1 MSFTN
6 VKSNWVGGNLV
17 FYDKS
22 DNIIFTIDGA
32 NRSLVM
38 PSGAVFSCASLDL
51 DTTEMG
57 LLDGATAGSLTAS
70 KVVTRRAD
78 YGIPFKT
85 AVVVAKGSTQ
95 GTGQAMTADL
105 NLVTT
110 ADNTTCVVLPTAVVG
125 MKIRVVNTV
134 ANKALPVFPAT
145 GAAINGG
152 SANAAFTMG
161 AAKSAVFVC
170 TAALTWYADPLAA
183 ATATVTELNYLAG
196 LTAGTQAASKAVVP
210 NSDVNIGV
218 VKATELH
225 IGATGTET
233 QVTATGGELNYVDV
247 TTAGT
252 VEGSKAVI
260 LDANK
265 HQTECRISA
274 GGLYFG
280 TSGSETQVTAT
291 AAELNYLDIAT
302 LGTAA
307 ASKAL
312 VLDAKSGI
320 SFAGLTPS
328 FEVGTGR
335 DNAFLKIGTW
345 ATPMSVALASDHWVP
360 IQVNLS
366 NTGNAAFDIAAARF
380 RVDTGGATPTANHN
394 CLQLRQS
401 IGHSVAQAATLQ
413 ASASISGA
421 TTMTGEFHVGYFAT
435 EGSGV
440 LTHANTSTPGG
451 LYTTVLMAVNRAT
464 GAQADTTGLTDVA
477 VIQHNAATTIGRIAL
492 VSCMGTGATIGLDVD
507 CNTGTLAT
515 GIAVTSSG
523 GTVTTGVAV
532 TANCTTG
539 LSLTG
544 AMTTGISV
552 TNAPNTLA
560 YTSASATP
568 GTVRTL
574 VGNMTTH
581 SSMSSGNLVGVR
593 GTVTMAGGNTG
604 GYLYGAQGKAT
615 TGANAFAGT
624 VLAGLYGQID
634 VSGGTITSGHVAAI
648 QANIYGANSGS
659 IPMEGIYVEHAGG
672 GVINA
677 FLQCFGKSDYVFD
690 VSSNTHTQMSTTGSA
705 GATASKGWLKVL
717 VDGSPR
723 YIPLTDSVT

>member
-1 MSFTN
+1 MPFTN

-225 IGATGTET
+225 IGAT
-233 QVTATGGELNYVDV
+233 
-247 TTAGT
+247 
-252 VEGSKAVI
+252 
-260 LDANK
+260 
-265 HQTECRISA
+265 
-274 GGLYFG
+274 
-280 TSGSETQVTAT
+280 GSETQVTAT